1 MIEIPALK
9 KFITRRYYVIYSKV
23 TPKYKIL
30 YHEVKDVGI
39 RKIKGLESM
48 ILKI

>member
-1 MIEIPALK
+1 MIETPALK

-23 TPKYKIL
+23 IPKHKVMC
-30 YHEVKDVGI
+30 HEVKDVGI
-39 RKIKGLESM
+39 RKIKGLEGM